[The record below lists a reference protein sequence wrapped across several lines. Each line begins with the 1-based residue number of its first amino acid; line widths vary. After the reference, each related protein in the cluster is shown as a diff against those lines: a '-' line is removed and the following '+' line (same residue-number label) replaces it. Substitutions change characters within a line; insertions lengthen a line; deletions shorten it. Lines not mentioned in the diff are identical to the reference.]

1 MEPQTFLPP
10 SASLASPDSLPME
23 EESLARCN
31 SLLLFHSQFP
41 KSQDITTT
49 DVLGLRQ
56 PSLRLCPQL

>member
-1 MEPQTFLPP
+1 
-10 SASLASPDSLPME
+10 LPME